1 MSNLSKVIIGI
12 LAVGLI
18 LASIKFAPDI
28 TGKFNNWRLKIQKVD
43 DKTNYETIKKVENT
57 CRAMIS
63 SYNSDKLR
71 YEQYKD
77 SEDRQ
82 ERNWGEE
89 AKMRANTTASNY
101 NNYILKNSF
110 LREENIPSDIYRELE
125 YLEYLE

>member
-18 LASIKFAPDI
+18 LASIIFAPSI
-28 TGKFNNWRLKIQKVD
+28 KENVNNWRYRIQKVD
-43 DKTNYETIKKVENT
+43 DETNYETIKKVEDT

-110 LREENIPSDIYRELE
+110 LWEENIPSDIYRELE

>member
-28 TGKFNNWRLKIQKVD
+28 TWKFNNWRLKIQKVD

>member
-1 MSNLSKVIIGI
+1 MNNLRKISIGVISVI
-12 LAVGLI
+12 LIVVLVI
-18 LASIKFAPDI
+18 FAPGI
-28 TGKFNNWRLKIQKVD
+28 KGKINNWKYNIQKVD
-43 DKTNYETIKKVENT
+43 DVTNYETIKKVEDT

-77 SEDRQ
+77 SDDKE
-82 ERNWGEE
+82 ERSWGEQ

-110 LREENIPSDIYRELE
+110 IWKDNIPNDIYMNLE
-125 YLEYLE
+125 YLE

>member
-1 MSNLSKVIIGI
+1 MSKTNKFLIGI
-12 LAVGLI
+12 LSVIVIG
-18 LASIKFAPDI
+18 ASIKFAPHI
-28 TGKFNNWRLKIQKVD
+28 TGNFNNWRFKVQKVD
-43 DKTNYETIKKVENT
+43 DKTNYETIKKVEDT

-77 SEDRQ
+77 SEDKQ

-110 LREENIPSDIYRELE
+110 VWEENIPSDIYNELE
-125 YLEYLE
+125 YLE